1 MRGTV
6 ELLANIFTSKFM
18 PHGHCY
24 LWTPGILWGHAIS
37 NAIIAFAY
45 FSIPVALIYFI
56 RRRNDLVF
64 SWMFVLFAIFILT
77 CGVGHLVDIW
87 NIWNG
92 AYWLSTI
99 VRVITA
105 IASIGT
111 AVALWP
117 LIPIALKIPSTR
129 LLEEEV
135 LERQKA
141 VKELSQIRDNLEL
154 RVQER
159 TYELE
164 EFNHVAVEREERM
177 IVLKR
182 KINELCGELGRQ
194 PEYDL
199 SFLTEPGNTVKI

>member
-1 MRGTV
+1 
-6 ELLANIFTSKFM
+6 M

-117 LIPIALKIPSTR
+117 LIPIALKIPSNR

>member
-141 VKELSQIRDNLEL
+141 VKELIQIRDNLEL

>member
-1 MRGTV
+1 MRGIGKV
-6 ELLANIFTSKFM
+6 LSHMLTSKFM

-37 NAIIAFAY
+37 DAIIAFAY
-45 FSIPVALIYFI
+45 FSIPIALIYFI

-64 SWMFVLFAIFILT
+64 SWMFALFAIFILT
-77 CGVGHLVDIW
+77 CGIGHLVDIW
-87 NIWNG
+87 NIWNS
-92 AYWLSTI
+92 AYWLSMI

-105 IASIGT
+105 LASIGT

-117 LIPIALKIPSTR
+117 LIPIALKIPSTK
-129 LLEEEV
+129 LLEEEIV
-135 LERQKA
+135 ERHKA
-141 VKELSQIRDNLEL
+141 VEELRQIQNNLEL

-164 EFNHVAVEREERM
+164 EFNRVAVEREERM
-177 IVLKR
+177 IVLKM
-182 KINELCGELGRQ
+182 KINELCSELGRQ

-199 SFLTEPGNTVKI
+199 SFLSEPGNIIEI

>member
-6 ELLANIFTSKFM
+6 ELLANMFNSKFM

>member
-1 MRGTV
+1 
-6 ELLANIFTSKFM
+6 
-18 PHGHCY
+18 
-24 LWTPGILWGHAIS
+24 
-37 NAIIAFAY
+37 
-45 FSIPVALIYFI
+45 
-56 RRRNDLVF
+56 
-64 SWMFVLFAIFILT
+64 MFVLFAIFILT